1 MSTPDEVEPLVIGL
15 IKEYLQ
21 KKPFFSIENIVTYIN
36 NRTRA
41 KPYLNKN
48 KIEKIVKSL
57 IKKRRIIPGTKLM
70 KNNIIEHPIRNEIF
84 NFVKKKP
91 SNINEIMRALNIGSN
106 QALWHLSC
114 LEKFQFTRSRDIENQ
129 RIIFLYDSDPNLD
142 EIYFY
147 LNQDIVKEIIAL
159 MINEKESLKTS
170 DISNQLK
177 KNYNTI
183 KKYLQILK
191 RLNLISIEKDK
202 KRTLFNL
209 NYDEYDKLKDL
220 ILGGK
225 R

>member
-1 MSTPDEVEPLVIGL
+1 MSTPDEVEPLVLGL

-21 KKPFFSIENIVTYIN
+21 KKPFFSIEDIITYIN

-41 KPYLNKN
+41 KPYVNKN
-48 KIEKIVKSL
+48 KIEKIIKHL
-57 IKKRRIIPGTKLM
+57 IKERRIIPGTKLM

-84 NFVKKKP
+84 NFIKKNP

-129 RIIFLYDSDPNLD
+129 RIIFTYESDPESD

-147 LNQDIVKEIIAL
+147 LNQDIVKEIINL
-159 MINEKESLKTS
+159 LKIEKESLKIS

-191 RLNLISIEKDK
+191 RLKIISIEKDK
-202 KRTLFNL
+202 KRPLFRL
-209 NYDEYDKLKDL
+209 NNNEYDKLKDL

-225 R
+225 K

>member
-1 MSTPDEVEPLVIGL
+1 MSTPDEVEPLVLGL

-21 KKPFFSIENIVTYIN
+21 KKPFFSIEDIITYIN

-41 KPYLNKN
+41 KAYVNKN
-48 KIEKIVKSL
+48 KIEKIIKNL

-84 NFVKKKP
+84 NFVKKNP

-129 RIIFLYDSDPNLD
+129 RIIFLYESDPEFD

-147 LNQDIVKEIIAL
+147 LNQDIVKEIINL
-159 MINEKESLKTS
+159 LKIEKETLKIS

-177 KNYNTI
+177 KNYNTV

-191 RLNLISIEKDK
+191 RLKIISIENDK
-202 KRTLFNL
+202 KRTLFKLDIN
-209 NYDEYDKLKDL
+209 EYDKLKNL
-220 ILGGK
+220 IQGGK
-225 R
+225 E

>member
-1 MSTPDEVEPLVIGL
+1 MSTPDEVEPLVLGL

-21 KKPFFSIENIVTYIN
+21 KKPFFSIEDIVTYIN

-41 KPYLNKN
+41 KPYVNKN
-48 KIEKIVKSL
+48 KIEKIIKRL

-84 NFVKKKP
+84 NFVKKNP

-106 QALWHLSC
+106 QTLWHLSC

-129 RIIFLYDSDPNLD
+129 RIIFLYESDPELD

-147 LNQDIVKEIIAL
+147 LNQDIVQEILDL
-159 MINEKESLKTS
+159 MIQEKESLKVS

-183 KKYLQILK
+183 KKYLQILRK
-191 RLNLISIEKDK
+191 LRIISIEKDK
-202 KRTLFNL
+202 KRTLFKL
-209 NYDEYDKLKDL
+209 NYKEYDKFQDL
-220 ILGGK
+220 IIGGK
-225 R
+225 K

>member
-1 MSTPDEVEPLVIGL
+1 MSTPDEVEPLVLGL

-21 KKPFFSIENIVTYIN
+21 KKPFFSIEDIVTYIN

-41 KPYLNKN
+41 KPYVNKN
-48 KIEKIVKSL
+48 KIEKIIKSL

-84 NFVKKKP
+84 NFVRKNP
-91 SNINEIMRALNIGSN
+91 SNINEIMRALDIGSN

-129 RIIFLYDSDPNLD
+129 RIIFLYDSDPELD

-147 LNQDIVKEIIAL
+147 LNQDIVQEILDL
-159 MINEKESLKTS
+159 MIHDKESLKVS
-170 DISNQLK
+170 DISNRLK

-183 KKYLQILK
+183 KKYLQILRK
-191 RLNLISIEKDK
+191 LKIISIEKDK
-202 KRTLFNL
+202 KRTLFKL
-209 NYDEYDKLKDL
+209 NYNEYDKFKDL
-220 ILGGK
+220 ISGGK
-225 R
+225 K

>member
-1 MSTPDEVEPLVIGL
+1 MSTPEQVEPLVLGL

-21 KKPFFSIENIVTYIN
+21 KKPFFSIEDIITYIN

-41 KPYLNKN
+41 KPYVNKN
-48 KIEKIVKSL
+48 KIEKIIKRL
-57 IKKRRIIPGTKLM
+57 IKNRRIIPGTKLM

-84 NFVKKKP
+84 NYVKKNP

-129 RIIFLYDSDPNLD
+129 RVIFLYDSDPELD

-147 LNQDIVKEIIAL
+147 LNQDLVREIIDL
-159 MINEKESLKTS
+159 LKIEKEPLKIS

-183 KKYLQILK
+183 KKYLEILK
-191 RLNLISIEKDK
+191 ELKLISIEKDK
-202 KRTLFNL
+202 KRTLYKL
-209 NYDEYDKLKDL
+209 NKKEFDKFKDL

-225 R
+225 

>member
-1 MSTPDEVEPLVIGL
+1 MSTPDEVEPLVLGL

-21 KKPFFSIENIVTYIN
+21 KKPFFSIEDIVTYIN

-41 KPYLNKN
+41 KPYVNKN
-48 KIEKIVKSL
+48 KIEKIIKRL

-84 NFVKKKP
+84 NFVKKNP

-106 QALWHLSC
+106 QTLWHLSC

-129 RIIFLYDSDPNLD
+129 RIIFLYESDPELD

-147 LNQDIVKEIIAL
+147 LNQDIVQEILDL
-159 MINEKESLKTS
+159 MIQEKESLKVS

-183 KKYLQILK
+183 KKYLQILRK
-191 RLNLISIEKDK
+191 LKIISIEKDK
-202 KRTLFNL
+202 KRTLFKL
-209 NYDEYDKLKDL
+209 NYNEYDKFKDL
-220 ILGGK
+220 ISGGK
-225 R
+225 K

>member
-1 MSTPDEVEPLVIGL
+1 MSTPDEVEPLVLGL
-15 IKEYLQ
+15 IKEYLH

-41 KPYLNKN
+41 KPYVNKN
-48 KIEKIVKSL
+48 QIEKIIKGL

-84 NFVKKKP
+84 NFVKKNP

-129 RIIFLYDSDPNLD
+129 RIIFLYESDPEFD

-147 LNQDIVKEIIAL
+147 LNQDIVKQIINL
-159 MINEKESLKTS
+159 LKIEKETLKIS

-177 KNYNTI
+177 KNYNTV

-191 RLNLISIEKDK
+191 RLKIISIENDK
-202 KRTLFNL
+202 KRTLFKLDIN
-209 NYDEYDKLKDL
+209 EYDKLKDL
-220 ILGGK
+220 IQGGK
-225 R
+225 E

>member
-1 MSTPDEVEPLVIGL
+1 MSTPDEVEPLVLGL

-21 KKPFFSIENIVTYIN
+21 KKPFFSIEDIITYIN

-41 KPYLNKN
+41 KPYINKN
-48 KIEKIVKSL
+48 KIEKIIKHL

-84 NFVKKKP
+84 NFIKKNP

-114 LEKFQFTRSRDIENQ
+114 LEKFQFTRSRDFENQ
-129 RIIFLYDSDPNLD
+129 RIIFTHESDPGLD

-147 LNQDIVKEIIAL
+147 LNQDIVKEIINL
-159 MINEKESLKTS
+159 LKIEKESLKIS

-177 KNYNTI
+177 KNFNTI

-191 RLNLISIEKDK
+191 RLKIISIEKDK
-202 KRTLFNL
+202 KRNLFKL
-209 NYDEYDKLKDL
+209 NNNEYDKFKDL

-225 R
+225 K

>member
-1 MSTPDEVEPLVIGL
+1 MSTPDEVEPLVLGL

-21 KKPFFSIENIVTYIN
+21 KKPFFSIEDIITYIN

-41 KPYLNKN
+41 KAYVNKN
-48 KIEKIVKSL
+48 KIEKIIKNL

-84 NFVKKKP
+84 NFIKKNP

-106 QALWHLSC
+106 QVLWHLSC

-129 RIIFLYDSDPNLD
+129 RIIFLYESDPEFD

-147 LNQDIVKEIIAL
+147 LNQDIVKEIINL
-159 MINEKESLKTS
+159 LKIEKETLKIS

-177 KNYNTI
+177 KNYNTV

-191 RLNLISIEKDK
+191 RLKIISIEKDK
-202 KRTLFNL
+202 KRNLFKL
-209 NYDEYDKLKDL
+209 NNNEYDKFKDL

-225 R
+225 K